1 MLGWLVLQLL
11 LVAFYSSFW
20 VGGWVGIGVG
30 GMGFV
35 CMVGMCACV
44 FFVVFSFLVL

>member
-11 LVAFYSSFW
+11 LVAFHSSFW
-20 VGGWVGIGVG
+20 GGGH
-30 GMGFV
+30 GFV